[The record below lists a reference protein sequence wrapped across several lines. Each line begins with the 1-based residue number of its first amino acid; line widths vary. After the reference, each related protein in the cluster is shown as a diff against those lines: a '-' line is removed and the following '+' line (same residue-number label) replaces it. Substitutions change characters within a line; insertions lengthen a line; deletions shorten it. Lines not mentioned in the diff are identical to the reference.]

1 MLVAKLGRESG
12 SMIATIGTLGY
23 LLKISTILSTYYVL

>member
-12 SMIATIGTLGY
+12 SIIATIGTSGY
-23 LLKISTILSTYYVL
+23 FLKISMTLSTYYVL